1 MAAPDYYNLE
11 QVPDTVFYGFR
22 LNYATGKLSLEK
34 IEPTD
39 PTVISLPEAY
49 AKRDNDYLQWVFTKN
64 TLQFSWN
71 NSDSSHLL
79 VEVL

>member
-1 MAAPDYYNLE
+1 MDWATGRLNLE
-11 QVPDTVFYGFR
+11 KVD
-22 LNYATGKLSLEK
+22 
-34 IEPTD
+34 PTD
-39 PTVISLPEAY
+39 PTVISLPDTY
-49 AKRDNDYLQWVFTKN
+49 AKRDNDYVDWVFTKN

>member
-11 QVPDTVFYGFR
+11 HVPDTAFYGFR
-22 LNYATGKLSLEK
+22 VDWATGRLNLEK
-34 IEPTD
+34 VDPTD
-39 PTVISLPEAY
+39 PTVISLPDTY
-49 AKRDNDYLQWVFTKN
+49 AKRDNDYVDWVFTKN

>member
-1 MAAPDYYNLE
+1 MPAPDYYNLE

-22 LNYATGKLSLEK
+22 LDWATGRLSLEK
-34 IEPTD
+34 VDPTD
-39 PTVISLPEAY
+39 PTVVSLPDTY
-49 AKRDNDYLQWVFTKN
+49 AKRENDYVQWTFTKN
-64 TLQFSWN
+64 TLQFLWN

>member
-1 MAAPDYYNLE
+1 MPAPDYYNLE

-22 LNYATGKLSLEK
+22 LDWATGKLSLEK
-34 IEPTD
+34 VDPTD
-39 PTVISLPEAY
+39 PTVVSLPDTY
-49 AKRDNDYLQWVFTKN
+49 AKRKNDYVQWTFTKN
-64 TLQFSWN
+64 TLRFLWN